1 MSTIRTIPRD
11 PSEPLP
17 TNNRPT
23 TPSPSTNRSQT
34 STPTTVATLTPNG
47 RHRATAPTPDA
58 RPGILLHPY
67 AHRRPPSPHTPTSL
81 ASFDG
86 VVEMAGPQSWPEVKR
101 SWWKRVWSW
110 LRGWGFR

>member
-11 PSEPLP
+11 PSDLP
-17 TNNRPT
+17 TIIRPT
-23 TPSPSTNRSQT
+23 TPSLELSRSQT
-34 STPTTVATLTPNG
+34 STATTVATLTPNG
-47 RHRATAPTPDA
+47 RHRAAAPTPGT
-58 RPGILLHPY
+58 RPAIPLHPY

-81 ASFDG
+81 RSFDG